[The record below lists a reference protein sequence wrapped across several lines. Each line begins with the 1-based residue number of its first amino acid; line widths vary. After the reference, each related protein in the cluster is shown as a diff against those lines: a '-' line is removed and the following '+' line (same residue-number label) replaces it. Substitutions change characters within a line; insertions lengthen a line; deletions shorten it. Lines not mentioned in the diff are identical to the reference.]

1 MILLT
6 IKEFLEQGL
15 FLDLEIKT
23 KKVEIAKLDLLIR
36 EAEKGEAENKE
47 VLIEELKG
55 AIEEFSDVLIRDI
68 TRLVY
73 IKHEIVTKIN
83 AVEDGRSRVLLSL
96 RYLEFKTWE
105 QIAEEME
112 YSSMQVQRIHK
123 NILKGME

>member
-1 MILLT
+1 MT